1 MSKRIPGLYKRGTQG
16 IWHIDKCVRGY
27 GRLHE
32 STGTSE
38 LAEAERY
45 LIRRL
50 EEMRKASVYG
60 IRVERSFRQA
70 ATKFLLDY
78 QHKRSIGRYAQSLK
92 ILDPHIGD
100 LPLRRVH
107 QGTLEAFIRHR
118 RKQGMQTCTQALWR
132 AAHSMS
138 PRTLFPDPPHQFTL
152 YAFIYCLWMAS
163 TSIATTAHPIFNA

>member
-27 GRLHE
+27 SRLHE

-50 EEMRKASVYG
+50 EEMRKASVYA

-107 QGTLEAFIRHR
+107 QGTLEAFYPASS
-118 RKQGMQTCTQALWR
+118 QAG
-132 AAHSMS
+132 
-138 PRTLFPDPPHQFTL
+138 
-152 YAFIYCLWMAS
+152 YANLHAS
-163 TSIATTAHPIFNA
+163 TLACSSLNVPQDTFS